1 MPGCHY
7 TMQRRP
13 CNEVFSRRNLPP
25 HFVIAT
31 SPPLRLTFG
40 PTSSSQLMPPSPPCP
55 PFSFHYSF
63 LSSNPSLTRSPPQAP
78 HTGWTPACPGCRSSV
93 PRTATRVNCP
103 LAGSGSTTL
112 TTGPTT
118 LTMSTEGPSTR
129 TLFWLQR
136 RPTSLSVSFYHHNL
150 PLSQQVT
157 LGISSRALCLTE
169 FYLLMV
175 LGVPSA
181 TSGAPKYL
189 LHYLA
194 CRTACSF

>member
-1 MPGCHY
+1 MH
-7 TMQRRP
+7 P
-13 CNEVFSRRNLPP
+13 CDNEATLISFINSLLLQEPP
-25 HFVIAT
+25 
-31 SPPLRLTFG
+31 
-40 PTSSSQLMPPSPPCP
+40 
-55 PFSFHYSF
+55 
-63 LSSNPSLTRSPPQAP
+63 
-78 HTGWTPACPGCRSSV
+78 TGWTPDCPGYRSSG
-93 PRTATRVNCP
+93 PRTARRTSSP
-103 LAGSGSTTL
+103 SGGSGSTTL
-112 TTGPTT
+112 TMGPTT
-118 LTMSTEGPSTR
+118 LTTSTEGPSTR

-181 TSGAPKYL
+181 TSGSPKYL